1 MSRKLGF
8 TALVILLLGGLAL
21 LGHWMSARDLFDANT
36 LFAMLQGSLAWRDEP
51 WAGAV
56 VVSAFLVASLVLFP
70 LSVLVVLA
78 GLLFGPWWGF
88 LYSLIGTLIGSIVTF
103 WLGRWLGRDALVR
116 YGGAPVIKMSRY
128 LAGRGVR
135 TMTILNLLPLAPFT
149 LTNLLAG
156 AFHIRFRDYML
167 GTLVGATPGLAG
179 IILLSSHLGTLLTAQ
194 DRQEIAWAAGGIAA
208 GLALLYGLKRY
219 ADTRQQRRRRT

>member
-1 MSRKLGF
+1 MSRKVL
-8 TALVILLLGGLAL
+8 LVLAL
-21 LGHWMSARDLFDANT
+21 LTALAFVGFLVHWLAARDLFDANT
-36 LFAMLQGSLAWRDEP
+36 LFSLLQGSLAWRDQP

-56 VVSAFLVASLVLFP
+56 VVAAFVAASLVLFP

-78 GLLFGPWWGF
+78 GLIFGPVWGF
-88 LYSLIGTLIGSIVTF
+88 IYSFIGTLVGAVATF
-103 WLGRWLGRDALVR
+103 WLGRWLGRDALLR
-116 YGGAPVIKMSRY
+116 YGGTRLQKLSRF

-135 TMTILNLLPLAPFT
+135 TMTILNLLPLAPYT

-167 GTLVGATPGLAG
+167 GTLIGATPGLAG
-179 IILLSSHLGTLLTAQ
+179 IILLSSQLGTLLTAE
-194 DRQEIAWAAGGIAA
+194 DRRELALAGGGIVV

-219 ADTRQQRRRRT
+219 ADARQRRRHRG